1 MVVWTWSP
9 IKLGRSK
16 SSAIEYERIRA
27 DDWCRSNR
35 QGRRIKFFR
44 NGGKY
49 KNWVGFKSK
58 KRVKF
63 LVPGQEGGKNVEKDE
78 WKNWSTSRRLKT
90 VLNSIL
96 GEDGGT
102 IGVIICIESNT
113 EPFIKPLDIL
123 KNDVNIDSTFFE
135 SRVWIALSFLMS
147 ARRSTMSLSL
157 GFHMI

>member
-1 MVVWTWSP
+1 M
-9 IKLGRSK
+9 
-16 SSAIEYERIRA
+16 
-27 DDWCRSNR
+27 
-35 QGRRIKFFR
+35 
-44 NGGKY
+44 
-49 KNWVGFKSK
+49 
-58 KRVKF
+58 
-63 LVPGQEGGKNVEKDE
+63 
-78 WKNWSTSRRLKT
+78 
-90 VLNSIL
+90 